1 MIYHAKKIVIN
12 HALLYKAYMILS
24 HFPYS
29 RCYLFKLSNPTLMR
43 FYNLSWY
50 DILITGAV
58 IFVCGIFCGYILVH
72 LYREHIENRDLKK
85 WEDENEEQH

>member
-1 MIYHAKKIVIN
+1 
-12 HALLYKAYMILS
+12 
-24 HFPYS
+24 
-29 RCYLFKLSNPTLMR
+29 MR

-85 WEDENEEQH
+85 WEDDNEGQNI